1 MPKCNFNKVAKQL
14 IELNSLKTFQST
26 RISKYVRKFLS
37 YHSREKKAKYKSVY
51 N

>member
-26 RISKYVRKFLS
+26 RTSKYVRKFLS
-37 YHSREKKAKYKSVY
+37 YDSRKKKSKI
-51 N
+51 